1 MGKSDPI
8 QYQYREILVD
18 PTIMSNFSFSGL
30 VYEHVDLH
38 KADELMGL
46 MEELLEKVKTIIDT
60 RLTDRQTEVVKK
72 IFFEQ
77 KTQMEVA
84 DSLGLCQ
91 TTIHKILKGN
101 IDYQNGKKRYGGA
114 LKKLR
119 RLCDKDPEI
128 QNILKNIQEI
138 RAELYD

>member
-1 MGKSDPI
+1 
-8 QYQYREILVD
+8 
-18 PTIMSNFSFSGL
+18 MSNFSFGDMTYEPVDHFKMDQLVGL
-30 VYEHVDLH
+30 SEDL
-38 KADELMGL
+38 AV
-46 MEELLEKVKTIIDT
+46 KVKLLIDT
-60 RLTDRQTEVVKK
+60 KLTDRQTEVVKK

-101 IDYQNGKKRYGGA
+101 IDYANGAKRYGGA

-119 RLCDKDPEI
+119 KLCAADEGI
-128 QNILKNIQEI
+128 QDILREIQEI
-138 RAELYD
+138 RADIFG